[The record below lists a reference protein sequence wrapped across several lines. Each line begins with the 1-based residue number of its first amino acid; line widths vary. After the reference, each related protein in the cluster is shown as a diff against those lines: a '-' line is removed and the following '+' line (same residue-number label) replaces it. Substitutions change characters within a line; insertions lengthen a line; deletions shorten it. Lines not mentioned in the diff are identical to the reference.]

1 MPHSSPEST
10 QLILQTLLT
19 IVSQVEGS
27 LELLKVEDLSSLTE
41 IAPQYPL
48 VLDILNYT
56 WANGSTIEVQA
67 VHESINRV
75 IPNLLVVFKGT
86 DAVTFLSFISSFI
99 PKLTSEVNQ
108 YLPYSVPSLTYFRRF
123 HVIQSGLSL

>member
-1 MPHSSPEST
+1 MLIPFSSPETT

-27 LELLKVEDLSSLTE
+27 LEFLKIKDLSPLTE

-56 WANGSTIEVQA
+56 WANGSTISTEVQA
-67 VHESINRV
+67 VYGSINRL

-86 DAVTFLSFISSFI
+86 DAVTFLSFVASFI
-99 PKLTSEVNQ
+99 PKLPSEVCTN
-108 YLPYSVPSLTYFRRF
+108 SLL
-123 HVIQSGLSL
+123 LSTSI

>member
-1 MPHSSPEST
+1 MLIPASSPETT

-27 LELLKVEDLSSLTE
+27 LELLKVEDISPLTE

-56 WANGSTIEVQA
+56 WANGSTVNTEVQT
-67 VHESINRV
+67 VHGSINRV

-86 DAVTFLSFISSFI
+86 DAVTFLSFISNFI
-99 PKLTSEVNQ
+99 PKLSSEVCINTP
-108 YLPYSVPSLTYFRRF
+108 LLTVVSNRY
-123 HVIQSGLSL
+123 